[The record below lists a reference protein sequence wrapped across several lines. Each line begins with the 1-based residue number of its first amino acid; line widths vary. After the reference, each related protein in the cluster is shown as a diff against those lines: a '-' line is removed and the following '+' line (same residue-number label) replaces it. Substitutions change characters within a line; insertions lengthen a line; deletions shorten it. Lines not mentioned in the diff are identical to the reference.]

1 VVFFSQDL
9 ALTAPDWLIEDDQRS
24 PDVSDKMVWVPLVT
38 MWQVAL
44 DLPAA
49 GSTPEGFAHLYKL
62 TENAQAWI
70 AVTQPDGWTDADTDR
85 LLNLLDLRQ
94 AAREAG

>member
-1 VVFFSQDL
+1 MAFSP
-9 ALTAPDWLIEDDQRS
+9 PDWLTEEDQRA

-70 AVTQPDGWTDADTDR
+70 GVTQPDGWTDADTTR
-85 LLNLLDLRQ
+85 LLDILAARQ
-94 AAREAG
+94 AAREEA